1 MCFLRRNMPEKGI
14 EKPKKL
20 CYDTKM
26 ERPNGRKGGFAPCRR
41 KKSPISSW
49 CSSLRCSPPA
59 AGAPAALGTE
69 YHIQKLNDNALTEP
83 EQGLTCTIT
92 IRCDTV
98 LQSLDSLREEKLPY
112 VPRDGVMLPET
123 TVSFAEGETAFGV
136 LQRVCAAAELQLEYS
151 WTPLYDS
158 YYIEGIG
165 HLYEFDAGPESGWM
179 YKVNGS
185 FPNYGCSSY
194 VLTGGEEIVWCYTC
208 AGLGDDVGAAG
219 MVK

>member
-1 MCFLRRNMPEKGI
+1 MQ
-14 EKPKKL
+14 KKKIANL
-20 CYDTKM
+20 IM
-26 ERPNGRKGGFAPCRR
+26 VLIIAALAAGGGFWAFSQRD
-41 KKSPISSW
+41 
-49 CSSLRCSPPA
+49 A
-59 AGAPAALGTE
+59 APAALGTE

-83 EQGLTCTIT
+83 EQELTCTIT

-123 TVSFAEGETAFGV
+123 TVSFAEGETAFGA

-179 YKVNGS
+179 YKVNGT

>member
-1 MCFLRRNMPEKGI
+1 MIQKQ
-14 EKPKKL
+14 K
-20 CYDTKM
+20 DKM
-26 ERPNGRKGGFAPCRR
+26 AEKGGFRLMH
-41 KKSPISSW
+41 KKRIAN
-49 CSSLRCSPPA
+49 LIMVLIIAALA
-59 AGAPAALGTE
+59 AGGGFWAFSQRDAAPAALGTE
-69 YHIQKLNDNALTEP
+69 YHIQELNDNVLTEP
-83 EQGLTCTIT
+83 GQELTCTIT

-123 TVSFAEGETAFGV
+123 TVSFAEGDTVFDV
-136 LQRVCAAAELQLEYS
+136 LQRVCTASELQIEYS

-158 YYIEGIG
+158 YYIESIG

-185 FPNYGCSSY
+185 FPNYGCSGY

-208 AGLGDDVGAAG
+208 AGLGDDVGAAV
-219 MVK
+219 MAK

>member
-1 MCFLRRNMPEKGI
+1 MVLI
-14 EKPKKL
+14 IAAL
-20 CYDTKM
+20 
-26 ERPNGRKGGFAPCRR
+26 
-41 KKSPISSW
+41 
-49 CSSLRCSPPA
+49 A
-59 AGAPAALGTE
+59 AGGGLWAFSQRDAAPAALGTE

-83 EQGLTCTIT
+83 EQELTCTIT

-136 LQRVCAAAELQLEYS
+136 LQRVCAAAELQLEYIF
-151 WTPLYDS
+151 TTLYDS
-158 YYIEGIG
+158 YFIEGIG

-179 YKVNGS
+179 YKVNGT

-208 AGLGDDVGAAG
+208 AGLGDDVGAAV
-219 MVK
+219 MAK